1 ATVCHKT
8 CSKSRAGV
16 WICQLGGRGW
26 EPLLLEKTFE
36 RKKKN
41 HVVIKQDKKPC
52 QRNVDLA
59 SFQRV
64 NVVIRE
70 GRKDSEG
77 KDIVLHWAPAR
88 KALPS
93 LPSLRRCKA
102 SVVKQPHA
110 GVSLCLC
117 SGILS
122 RCFPSLHN
130 WLSMGLSGSSS
141 PFGKQSLF
149 LPSSFSLAL
158 RRRSVAG
165 TRCRRMSMP
174 AVAFLM
180 EIRHR

>member
-88 KALPS
+88 KPRIEEEVCGWDS
-93 LPSLRRCKA
+93 MPQNVNA
-102 SVVKQPHA
+102 S
-110 GVSLCLC
+110 S
-117 SGILS
+117 
-122 RCFPSLHN
+122 
-130 WLSMGLSGSSS
+130 GLSHGN
-141 PFGKQSLF
+141 Q
-149 LPSSFSLAL
+149 
-158 RRRSVAG
+158 
-165 TRCRRMSMP
+165 
-174 AVAFLM
+174 
-180 EIRHR
+180 